1 MTMTATLIAPEHL
14 PGTDGSAVLTTP
26 GLRLVGHTARQL
38 LGTRGVVLVD
48 GVPGVGK
55 TFATRHVLAETTIPV
70 CWADMPDTPK
80 GKEANARIYQ
90 AVTGQRPPMRMT
102 EYALTEETVAV
113 LDGLTAVIV
122 IDEAQNMTRNA
133 LRQIRFL
140 HDRPSTTALFILIGS
155 GVINVVRGVPE
166 LDSRTSRR
174 IPIEPLT
181 GKTQRELI
189 PGLHPVL
196 ANTQQDILDQLA
208 QHAHGNLRSWARLVE
223 ASLKI
228 GATPDGGISTAQASA
243 VIKLITGG
251 AR

>member
-1 MTMTATLIAPEHL
+1 MTGTTTQITADHL
-14 PGTDGSAVLTTP
+14 PGTEGSQILTTP
-26 GLRLVGHTARQL
+26 GLRLVGHTAQQL
-38 LGTRGVVLVD
+38 LGTRSVVLVD
-48 GVPGVGK
+48 GQPGVGK
-55 TFATRHVLAETTIPV
+55 TFATRHVLSQATIPV

-90 AVTGQRPPMRMT
+90 AVTGQRPPTRMT

-155 GVINVVRGVPE
+155 GVINTVRGVPE

-174 IPIEPLT
+174 IPIEPLS
-181 GKTQRELI
+181 GKKLKELV
-189 PGLHPVL
+189 PQLHPIL
-196 ANTQQDILDQLA
+196 ENTDDAILHRLA
-208 QHAHGNLRSWARLVE
+208 QHAQGNLRSWARLVE
-223 ASLKI
+223 VGLAV
-228 GATPDGGISTAQASA
+228 GATPESGIDQSKAKAM
-243 VIKLITGG
+243 IRLITGG